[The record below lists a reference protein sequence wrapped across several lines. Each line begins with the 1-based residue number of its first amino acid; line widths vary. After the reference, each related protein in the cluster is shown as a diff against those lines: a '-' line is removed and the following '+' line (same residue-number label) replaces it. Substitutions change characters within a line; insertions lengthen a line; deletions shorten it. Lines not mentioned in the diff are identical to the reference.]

1 MGVSTT
7 RSNEPTVTDPVLID
21 FATEVGPDGPVA
33 VVGGGT
39 AGPVGGAI
47 DPAARIVHAPV
58 GIVAIQPD
66 ELTVTV
72 RAGTTVAAL
81 QDALGE
87 VGQFVVLPSLGP
99 ASTVGGALALGWSDI
114 SALGYGPVRDSVL
127 RIRYVDAWGRI
138 VSTGGPT
145 VKNVSG
151 FDLCRLLVGSLGT
164 IGLMGEVILRTRPRP
179 GVTRWF
185 TGSADARETWR
196 RISPLRP
203 TTLLWNG
210 DTVWARLD
218 GHHED
223 VAAAATVLAELG
235 VDREVAGPPE
245 RPPHRRSL
253 APSAL
258 WSVPSIWPGE
268 WLAELGTGIVH
279 AASPPATTPLSPEV
293 LALNRTIKAHF
304 DPTGRLAPGRRPW

>member
-7 RSNEPTVTDPVLID
+7 ASNDPTVTDPVMVD
-21 FATEVGPDGPVA
+21 FAAEVGSDGPVA
-33 VVGGGT
+33 AVGGGT

-47 DPAARIVHAPV
+47 DPAGTDRARTGRHRGDPARRAHRDGPGGHA
-58 GIVAIQPD
+58 VA
-66 ELTVTV
+66 T
-72 RAGTTVAAL
+72 L

-138 VSTGGPT
+138 VTTGGPT

-185 TGSADARETWR
+185 TGSTDARETWR

-218 GHHED
+218 GHHDD

-253 APSAL
+253 APSAV
-258 WSVPSIWPGE
+258 WSVPSTWSGE

-279 AASPPATTPLSPEV
+279 AASPPATTPPSPEV
-293 LALNRTIKAHF
+293 LALNRTIKARF